1 MNCQAKKVLIVEDDD
16 DCRELLV
23 MIIGRSGHQV
33 IEATTGL
40 DGIYQASTLQP
51 DLIFMDVALPGT
63 TGLEA
68 TRHLKTH
75 QSTQRIP
82 IVINTAH
89 ADDGVMKQA
98 LEAGAAEVLHKPFSL
113 LVLHDVLK
121 RYLLPSN
128 APAQAH
134 ATGAASFAFQRPPA
148 EDAL

>member
-1 MNCQAKKVLIVEDDD
+1 MNSRTKKVLVVEDDK

-23 MIIGRSGHQV
+23 MIIGRLGYEV

-40 DGIYQASTLQP
+40 DGIYHASTLQP

-89 ADDGVMKQA
+89 ADDSVMKQA

-113 LVLHDVLK
+113 LTLHDVLK
-121 RYLLPSN
+121 RYLSPSD
-128 APAQAH
+128 APAQASSVG
-134 ATGAASFAFQRPPA
+134 ATPLVFQTP
-148 EDAL
+148 